1 MLLLNLRINN
11 AITFFYPLG
20 VRSNE
25 CGLCINV
32 MKWKSVRLHPKF
44 GGVLLGCLWASLILS
59 ACSRSTTPNETAS
72 AAEGQSASAAKLQ
85 PQSGKKLTELAGQAS
100 MPNESASTVQ
110 QNLVDEQA
118 PYVGRYHVKISCKDD
133 FVQCSEGSAEY
144 ILTLAADGS
153 AYRSIVYTGKL
164 FSEKMAEDSNMRTY
178 RRDTWSVNPED
189 SELVVHLEEGAEFY
203 YRVDEQ
209 HHLILDLDRTLDLDH
224 QINQRLFA
232 SGYPMPTQAYRLIRD
247 K

>member
-1 MLLLNLRINN
+1 MGARLNK
-11 AITFFYPLG
+11 
-20 VRSNE
+20 

-32 MKWKSVRLHPKF
+32 MKWKSVRLHTKF
-44 GGVLLGCLWASLILS
+44 GETLLGCLCISLILT
-59 ACSRSTTPNETAS
+59 ACSRSTPPDADQTV
-72 AAEGQSASAAKLQ
+72 SASEAQ
-85 PQSGKKLTELAGQAS
+85 PTSTAHSQQSGKKLTELAGQAS
-100 MPNESASTVQ
+100 MPNESVSKVQ
-110 QNLVDEQA
+110 QDLVDEQA

-164 FSEKMAEDSNMRTY
+164 FSEKMAEDSNIRTY

-203 YRVDEQ
+203 YRVDKQ
-209 HHLILDLDRTLDLDH
+209 HNLILDLDRTLDLDN
-224 QINQRLFA
+224 QINQHLFA
-232 SGYPMPTQAYRLIRD
+232 AGYPMPTQAYRLIKD
-247 K
+247 Q